1 MEIRTTKILLFPLPN
16 ITNELADLI
25 TIPKAPRFECKI
37 FSQLDYTLLRNLLT
51 TDRTQIKYGN

>member
-25 TIPKAPRFECKI
+25 SIPIESPPIWIQNF
-37 FSQLDYTLLRNLLT
+37 LLAWLHIAEDSWPYIN
-51 TDRTQIKYGN
+51 

>member
-25 TIPKAPRFECKI
+25 SIPIESPPIWIQNFCPTWLHIAEEFVDGWP
-37 FSQLDYTLLRNLLT
+37 YTN
-51 TDRTQIKYGN
+51 